1 MSTKNLG
8 TALLFFSA
16 DAESIADALDACVRD
31 AIRGDRR
38 AIGRIA
44 MALGGF
50 LHDEARAALGPRFE
64 QGASDVVQ
72 ELYLGL
78 LEGRFTFPGIRGC
91 ATVWMRRVIRML
103 AAEVAREMGNREP
116 EPDPAA

>member
-1 MSTKNLG
+1 MPTKNPSN
-8 TALLFFSA
+8 AFLLLLLPA
-16 DAESIADALDACVRD
+16 GETVADALDTRVRD
-31 AIRGDRR
+31 AIRGDHR
-38 AIGRIA
+38 AVGILA
-44 MALGGF
+44 MVLGGF

-72 ELYLGL
+72 DFYLGL

-91 ATVWMRRVIRML
+91 ATVWMRRVIRTL
-103 AAEVAREMGNREP
+103 AAEVVR